1 MKRNNKYMKF
11 VMEAADDAH
20 LLDFGFPNKIQTY
33 STLKSWFSK
42 ATSKAF
48 VNSIDSKIVSL
59 DSY

>member
-1 MKRNNKYMKF
+1 MKF

-20 LLDFGFPNKIQTY
+20 LLDFGFPNKNQTY

-48 VNSIDSKIVSL
+48 VNSIDSEIVSL

>member
-1 MKRNNKYMKF
+1 MKF

-33 STLKSWFSK
+33 STLKIWFSK

-48 VNSIDSKIVSL
+48 VNSIDSEIVSL